1 MGVVKRQKNAGK
13 SSAALGLNGR
23 TTKANP
29 ARRRQNFWQ
38 STPRYFNPKRSPY
51 YSLVDKLILK
61 KSAGRYGYDWSPDDF
76 IVVEAG
82 QVVGRILWTHVAPK
96 NRRWFWTT
104 LPLDP
109 RSTNGGG
116 FSPTREQALSDFKK
130 NWLRRLS

>member
-1 MGVVKRQKNAGK
+1 
-13 SSAALGLNGR
+13 
-23 TTKANP
+23 
-29 ARRRQNFWQ
+29 
-38 STPRYFNPKRSPY
+38 
-51 YSLVDKLILK
+51 VDKLILK

-76 IVVEAG
+76 IVVEGG
-82 QVVGRILWTHVAPK
+82 QVVGRILWTHVAPR

-109 RSTNGGG
+109 QSTNGGG